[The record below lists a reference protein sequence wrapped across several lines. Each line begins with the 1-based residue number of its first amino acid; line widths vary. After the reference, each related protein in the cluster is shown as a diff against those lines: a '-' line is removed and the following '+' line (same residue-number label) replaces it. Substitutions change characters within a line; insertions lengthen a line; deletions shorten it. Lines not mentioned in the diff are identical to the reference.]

1 MLTKYVDKITAN
13 KKRRSSRAIMTN
25 EARVLKELRLSQG
38 FSMRKAAELIG
49 LSDSYIAHIETGRM
63 DPPTGTKLDRLLKI
77 YGNLKQKTF
86 YEYVRSFKKKT
97 THREELQEIIDRM
110 KEDKITVV
118 LNIVRGLDL

>member
-13 KKRRSSRAIMTN
+13 NKRRSSRSIMTH
-25 EARVLKELRLSQG
+25 EARVLKELRLSHG

-63 DPPTGTKLDRLLKI
+63 DPPTGIKLDRMLKI

-86 YEYVRSFKKKT
+86 YEYVRNFKKKIS
-97 THREELQEIIDRM
+97 HREELQEIIDRM
-110 KEDKITVV
+110 KEDKITIV
-118 LNIVRGLDL
+118 LNIVRGLNI

>member
-38 FSMRKAAELIG
+38 FSMRKAADLIG

-63 DPPTGTKLDRLLKI
+63 DPPTGIKLDRLLRI

-86 YEYVRSFKKKT
+86 YEYVRNFKKKIS
-97 THREELQEIIDRM
+97 HREELQEIIDRL
-110 KEDKITVV
+110 KEDKITIV
-118 LNIVRGLDL
+118 LNIVRGLDI

>member
-1 MLTKYVDKITAN
+1 MLTKYVDKTTAN

-63 DPPTGTKLDRLLKI
+63 DSPTGIKLDRLLKI

-86 YEYVRSFKKKT
+86 YEYVRNFKKKIT
-97 THREELQEIIDRM
+97 QREELQEIIDRM
-110 KEDKITVV
+110 KEDKIIVV